1 MAEWRQRIDELML
14 RLQQE
19 RDELQLRMHLA
30 KAEARDELARLD
42 EKMSQLRE
50 RASRVDDEAKDAFG
64 DIGDAARN
72 LVNEIKEGLERVRK
86 QL

>member
-1 MAEWRQRIDELML
+1 MAEWRERFDELMM
-14 RLQQE
+14 RLEQE
-19 RDELQLRMHLA
+19 RDELQLKMHLA

-42 EKMSQLRE
+42 AKMSQLRE

-72 LVNEIKEGLERVRK
+72 LVNEIKEGFERVRK

>member
-1 MAEWRQRIDELML
+1 MDELMV

-50 RASRVDDEAKDAFG
+50 RASRVDDEAKEAFG

-72 LVNEIKEGLERVRK
+72 LVNEIKEGFERVRK